1 MDETKETVTNT
12 EQPAVYT
19 DIYQAPKH
27 WRLHRGARLSVD
39 QINQIIAD
47 AYANML
53 PVEPDVRDT
62 AIPDFGGA
70 RARFE
75 EKHAIEKGFWV
86 ERKEDSTKKGEAN

>member
-1 MDETKETVTNT
+1 MEETTRETGANN

-27 WRLHRGARLSVD
+27 LRIFRSARVSLD
-39 QINQIIAD
+39 QINAMIAD

-53 PVEPDVRDT
+53 PPKEGERDT

-70 RARFE
+70 KVRFE
-75 EKHAIEKGFWV
+75 ETHEIENGFWV
-86 ERKEDSTKKGEAN
+86 EKKFTKEREAD

>member
-1 MDETKETVTNT
+1 MGETKKAITGDSEHT

-27 WRLHRGARLSVD
+27 LRVYRSARTSLD
-39 QINQIIAD
+39 QINALIAD

-53 PVEPDVRDT
+53 PVEEGVRDT

-70 RARFE
+70 KRRFE
-75 EKHAIEKGFWV
+75 EAHEIENGFWV
-86 ERKEDSTKKGEAN
+86 TKKGTKGEA

>member
-1 MDETKETVTNT
+1 MDETKETVNT

-39 QINQIIAD
+39 QINEIIAD
-47 AYANML
+47 AYDNML
-53 PVEPDVRDT
+53 SAEPDVRET

-75 EKHAIEKGFWV
+75 EKHSIENGFWV
-86 ERKEDSTKKGEAN
+86 EKKEDPIEKGEAN